1 MSTRNKEAKQ
11 LAQRK
16 RARTRRYGHTVD
28 LFRERFNERAGQ
40 EDRSDLK
47 EERNDCE

>member
-28 LFRERFNERAGQ
+28 LFRERFNERAAHKG
-40 EDRSDLK
+40 ED
-47 EERNDCE
+47 E